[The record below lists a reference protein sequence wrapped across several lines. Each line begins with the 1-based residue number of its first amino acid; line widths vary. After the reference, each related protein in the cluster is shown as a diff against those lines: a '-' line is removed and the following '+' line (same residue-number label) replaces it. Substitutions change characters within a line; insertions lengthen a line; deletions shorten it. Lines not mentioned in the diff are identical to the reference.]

1 MELKLYALKKCQ
13 QQKQVHRV
21 KELIETKPTF
31 NENEE
36 NKAGR
41 NYVFEARNLKDIELH
56 SNRSLSIPDSNSETS
71 SETTS

>member
-13 QQKQVHRV
+13 QQKKVHRAR
-21 KELIETKPTF
+21 ESIETKPTM

-41 NYVFEARNLKDIELH
+41 SYVF
-56 SNRSLSIPDSNSETS
+56 
-71 SETTS
+71 